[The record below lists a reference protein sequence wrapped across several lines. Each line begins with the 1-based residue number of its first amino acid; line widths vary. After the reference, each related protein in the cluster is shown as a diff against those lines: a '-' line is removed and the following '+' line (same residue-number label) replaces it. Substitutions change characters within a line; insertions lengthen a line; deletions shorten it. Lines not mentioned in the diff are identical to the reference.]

1 MIPHRRFALLLA
13 GLLLVA
19 PAGLSPAAAET
30 TADIFNGFQA
40 KSTDPVHVDAGV
52 LEISEEGKQRI
63 SVFRDKVVVRRGN
76 TTLRAGQIKLYSPL
90 DGSAADGFTRIEASG
105 KVIVDSG
112 KQTVSGETAVVDMKA
127 RTITVSGGV
136 VLTQGDNI
144 ISGSRLVVN
153 LATGQAR
160 VEQAPGQ
167 RIRGVFTPDA
177 VQSMGKQ

>member
-1 MIPHRRFALLLA
+1 
-13 GLLLVA
+13 
-19 PAGLSPAAAET
+19 
-30 TADIFNGFQA
+30 
-40 KSTDPVHVDAGV
+40 
-52 LEISEEGKQRI
+52 
-63 SVFRDKVVVRRGN
+63 VRRGN
-76 TTLRAGQIKLYSPL
+76 TTLRAGEIKLYSPL
-90 DGSAADGFTRIEASG
+90 DGSTADGFTRIEASG

-112 KQTVSGETAVVDMKA
+112 GQTVSGETAVVDMKS

-136 VLTQGDNI
+136 VLTQGENI

-153 LATGQAR
+153 LATGEAR